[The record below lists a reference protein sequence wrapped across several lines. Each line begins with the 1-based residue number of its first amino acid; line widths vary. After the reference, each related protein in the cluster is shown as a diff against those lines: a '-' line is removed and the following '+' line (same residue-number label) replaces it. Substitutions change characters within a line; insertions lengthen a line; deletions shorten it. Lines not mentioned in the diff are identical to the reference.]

1 MAGALGGRP
10 IRRNPASPFHHIDF
24 ALLAATIALSGVG
37 LLMVYSAT
45 QHKLVAGGY
54 DPHLYLT
61 RQAIWVVLGVLAM
74 VAGTLID
81 YRLLRDYAPVIY
93 LGAVFVLVMVL
104 TPLGSSSKGTQAWFQ
119 LGGFQFQP
127 SEWAKVALIICAAAY
142 CARHPGD
149 IDAARL
155 HVVLGLMAVPM
166 GLIYLQPDLGTTVVF
181 AVILMGMLLVAGAY
195 PRHLA
200 ALVLIAVV
208 GVVAVLQFGVLKQ
221 YQLDR
226 LGAFLDPKGD
236 THRASYNQNQSKVAV
251 AAGGFVGKGLFKG
264 TQTNLS
270 FVPEQHTD
278 FIFTAVGEE
287 LGFVGAGLLLVLF
300 ALVVWR
306 TWRSALLARDD
317 LGTLIC
323 VGVLVMLV
331 FQIFEN
337 VGMTM
342 GIMPVV
348 GIPLPFLS
356 YGGSSTIA
364 SFAAIGLVQNVH
376 MRRFQ

>member
-1 MAGALGGRP
+1 MAQRLRG
-10 IRRNPASPFHHIDF
+10 NPASPIHHIDF
-24 ALLAATIALSGVG
+24 ALLSATITLSGLG

-45 QHKLVAGGY
+45 QRKLEVGGY

-61 RQAIWVVLGVLAM
+61 RQAVWVVLGVVGM
-74 VAGTLID
+74 VVVTLVD

-93 LGAVFVLVMVL
+93 IGTAFVLLIVL

-119 LGGFQFQP
+119 VGAFQFQP
-127 SEWAKVALIICAAAY
+127 SEWAKVALIVCAAAY
-142 CARHPGD
+142 CARHAGD
-149 IDAARL
+149 MDAARL

-166 GLIYLQPDLGTTVVF
+166 GLIYLQPDLGTDLVF
-181 AVILMGMLLVAGAY
+181 AVIVMGMLLVAGAH

-200 ALVLIAVV
+200 SLVLIAVV
-208 GVVAVLQFGVLKQ
+208 GVGLVLQLGVLKQ

-236 THRASYNQNQSKVAV
+236 THRASYNQNQSKVAI
-251 AAGGFVGKGLFKG
+251 GGGGLLGKGLFKG

-278 FIFTAVGEE
+278 FIFTAIGEE
-287 LGFVGAGLLLVLF
+287 LGFAGAALLLGLF
-300 ALVVWR
+300 ALVIWR
-306 TWRSALLARDD
+306 TWRTALLARDD
-317 LGTLIC
+317 VGTLVC